1 MRNIS
6 ETAMTE
12 DQRAKQQ
19 ISVAVDAKLRER
31 LENAARRA
39 ERSISGEAAFRLRQS
54 FEAET
59 ASAA

>member
-1 MRNIS
+1 
-6 ETAMTE
+6 MTE
-12 DQRAKQQ
+12 DQQAKQQ

-31 LENAARRA
+31 LEDAARRA